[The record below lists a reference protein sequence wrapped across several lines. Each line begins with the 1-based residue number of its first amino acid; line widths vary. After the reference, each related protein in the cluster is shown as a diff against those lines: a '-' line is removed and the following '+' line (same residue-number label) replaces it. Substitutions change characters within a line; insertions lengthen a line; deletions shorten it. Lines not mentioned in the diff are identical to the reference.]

1 MELQKWGEF
10 ARCYDIVIG
19 LQVVHHGEPDSTFE
33 VQVLIP
39 QPFMGTII
47 GTGGTK
53 IKELRTVRHFFV
65 WICMCVFSVCASP

>member
-1 MELQKWGEF
+1 MWSLQPVTEKGNNEL
-10 ARCYDIVIG
+10 A
-19 LQVVHHGEPDSTFE
+19 FE

-53 IKELRTVRHFFV
+53 IKELRSVSEL
-65 WICMCVFSVCASP
+65 FS